1 MATVLEYL
9 AAILP
14 RLLFAGHSILALWLL
29 VEFNRRTNETI
40 YWAFC
45 AGLGCLFLESM
56 YTVIVRKGVEYK

>member
-1 MATVLEYL
+1 MATILEYI

-29 VEFNRRTNETI
+29 VELNPNETI
-40 YWAFC
+40 YSVFC

-56 YTVIVRKGVEYK
+56 YTVLVRKGVEYK

>member
-1 MATVLEYL
+1 MATVLEYI

-29 VEFNRRTNETI
+29 VEFNSNESI

-56 YTVIVRKGVEYK
+56 YTVVVRKGKEYK